1 MVLYR
6 DVMKSPRAKNGAS
19 DEVYDIVRSCVQ
31 GWSPGKERTKVRTPM
46 IFLDCCQAMS
56 LGDSLSGALQDTH
69 KHTLGCVCV
78 CVCGTQSTYF
88 LANTKSHK
96 CAFHA
101 LHLPLFCAST
111 PFHPN
116 YVPCSHLGLPPSF
129 PTSLVWHH
137 LSLLCFA

>member
-69 KHTLGCVCV
+69 KHTLGGCVCV
-78 CVCGTQSTYF
+78 CVARNPHIFLQTQNHTN
-88 LANTKSHK
+88 A
-96 CAFHA
+96 
-101 LHLPLFCAST
+101 PST
-111 PFHPN
+111 PCISLCSVPLHP
-116 YVPCSHLGLPPSF
+116 ST
-129 PTSLVWHH
+129 PTMCL
-137 LSLLCFA
+137 APT